1 MHDGLWMGGYLF
13 VLVGGLAMTAAF
25 AGARHLAD
33 EVLMATGQNSA
44 ERERKRRGAKGRRRL
59 FLS

>member
-1 MHDGLWMGGYLF
+1 MGGYLF

-44 ERERKRRGAKGRRRL
+44 ERERGRGEGQKEEDGCSSRRG
-59 FLS
+59 